1 MIAKS
6 GTFFG
11 QPVILACDAQCHKAW
26 GIGDRPRVYLDES
39 PQVVRGYGYDDV
51 NFYPDFF
58 QDEDMRG
65 KDVDNHAMLADHEL
79 PDAPI
84 DPGSYEGD
92 EGKPWLPE
100 QRLNKWCAR
109 ACERCVII
117 DDKFPVKD
125 FELPDFSQRRY
136 NIAPHTRPE
145 TA

>member
-6 GTFFG
+6 GTYFG
-11 QPVILACDAQCHKAW
+11 QPILLACDAKCSKAW
-26 GIGDRPRVYLDES
+26 GIADRPRVYLQEQ
-39 PQVVRGYGYDDV
+39 PQVIRRGDFEGGYFPDNESLDMDDYA
-51 NFYPDFF
+51 F
-58 QDEDMRG
+58 
-65 KDVDNHAMLADHEL
+65 LADDEL
-79 PDAPI
+79 PDAPV

-92 EGKPWLPE
+92 EGKPRKPE

-109 ACERCVII
+109 ACERSCII

-136 NIAPHTRPE
+136 NMMPHTRPE